1 MIKLE
6 HIDAGYGNK
15 RVLHSINLSFPERQ
29 ITSII
34 GRNGCGKSTLLKV
47 MGGFIKPDK
56 GDIILDGVNLF
67 SMENGERARKMSYL
81 PQSRSIPMISVEKMV
96 LHGRFPYLSY
106 PRRYRKEDKRIALEA
121 MERVGIFHLRER
133 ELSRLSGGERQ
144 KVYLAM
150 GLTQSTDVI
159 LLDEPTTFLDITYQ
173 LEVLKLLSELREEGK
188 TIITVIHDIDL
199 ALRYSDQILV
209 MKEGQVVLYDKP
221 QKVYESGVLQEVFH
235 VKPCLVLDKDKEVYY
250 FTQL

>member
-1 MIKLE
+1 MIKLNQ
-6 HIDAGYGNK
+6 IDAGYGNQ
-15 RVLHSINLSFPERQ
+15 RVLHSIHVSFPKKQ

-34 GRNGCGKSTLLKV
+34 GRNGCGKSTLLKAI
-47 MGGFIKPDK
+47 GGFINPDK
-56 GDIILDGVNLF
+56 GQVIVDGVNLF

-81 PQSRSIPMISVEKMV
+81 PQSRSIPMISVERMV

-106 PRRYRKEDKRIALEA
+106 PRRYGKEDKRIALEA
-121 MERVGIFHLRER
+121 MKRVGISHMKDRN
-133 ELSRLSGGERQ
+133 LSQLSGGERQ

-150 GLTQSTDVI
+150 ALAQSTDII

-209 MKEGQVVLYDKP
+209 MKEGKVVLYEEPK
-221 QKVYESGVLQEVFH
+221 KVYESGVLQEVFH
-235 VKPCLVLDKDKEVYY
+235 VKPYHVLNDDKEVYY
-250 FTQL
+250 FTGL